1 MTATP
6 NARPG
11 GRLLVDALRSQGVDM
26 VFAVAGES
34 YLEVIDALYDA
45 RNEIKLVTCRHEAGA
60 AHMAEAYGKL
70 TGKPGVVMV
79 TRGPG
84 ACHAAIGIHSA
95 HQNSTPLV
103 MFVGQVDR
111 DHTEREA
118 FQEVDYRRMFGV
130 MTKWTAQID
139 HAYRIPE
146 LVGRAFQTAVS
157 GRPGPVV
164 LALPEDMQLESA
176 SVEDVAHYDTVR
188 PHPGPAHMA
197 ELRRLLEASERP
209 VMLVGGGGWS
219 PESCAGIVRFA
230 EANDIPVCCSFR
242 RQDIFDNDNRCFAGD
257 LSTAPNP
264 PLIKR
269 VKDCDL
275 LLVVG
280 SRLDEIATQRYT
292 LIDLPNPKQI
302 LVHVHP
308 DAELL
313 GSVFRPKL
321 AIQSGMAEFA
331 AAAGTLTPVDASRRA
346 PWRADA
352 RKDYEDGQV
361 PQPYAGALDLGQ
373 CMLWLR
379 GRLPADAIIALDAG
393 NFSGWPMR
401 FLRWRQPRTQ
411 TGPQAGAMGHGV
423 PGAVA
428 AKLVHPDRLVVGFC
442 GDGGFMMNAQ
452 ELATAIHHGASPVI
466 LVFNNGMYGTI
477 RMHQERDHP
486 GRTHATALTN
496 PDFAAMARSFGAHG
510 ETVTTT
516 AEFQAAFE
524 RAVASGKAAVLDLK
538 MDPDIITTRT
548 TLTAMRAA
556 AVARQK
562 AK

>member
-1 MTATP
+1 MNAPTAPRT
-6 NARPG
+6 G

-45 RNEIKLVTCRHEAGA
+45 RNEIQLITCRHEAGA

-95 HQNSTPLV
+95 HQNSTPVV

-111 DHTEREA
+111 DHAEREA

-139 HAYRIPE
+139 HAFRIPE
-146 LVGRAFQTAVS
+146 LVGRAFQTAVA

-164 LALPEDMQLESA
+164 LALPEDMQRDEA
-176 SVEDVAHYDTVR
+176 SVEDVAHYDVIR
-188 PHPGPAHMA
+188 PHPGAARMA
-197 ELRRLLEASERP
+197 ELRTLLAQAKRP
-209 VMLVGGGGWS
+209 MMLVGGGGWS
-219 PESCAGIVRFA
+219 PEASAAIKNFA
-230 EANDIPVCCSFR
+230 EANRIPVCCSFR
-242 RQDIFDNDNRCFAGD
+242 RQDIFDNDSPSFSGD

-264 PLIKR
+264 PLVKR
-269 VKDCDL
+269 VKECDL
-275 LLVVG
+275 FLVVG

-292 LIDLPNPKQI
+292 LIDLPNPKQMLI
-302 LVHVHP
+302 HVHP

-321 AIQSGMAEFA
+321 AIQSGMREFAEA
-331 AAAGTLTPVDASRRA
+331 AAALPAVD
-346 PWRADA
+346 WRAREAWWKAA
-352 RKDYEDGQV
+352 RKDFEDGQV
-361 PQPYAGALDLGQ
+361 PAPYAGDLDLGA
-373 CMLWLR
+373 CMVWLR
-379 GRLPADAIIALDAG
+379 DRLPKDAIVALDAG

-401 FLRWRQPRTQ
+401 FLRWRSPRTQ
-411 TGPQAGAMGHGV
+411 LGPQAGAMGAGV
-423 PGAVA
+423 PGAIA
-428 AKLVHPDRLVVGFC
+428 AKLIHPGRIVVGFC

-452 ELATAIHHGASPVI
+452 ELATAVHHRANAVI
-466 LVFNNGMYGTI
+466 LVFDNGMYGTI

-496 PDFAAMARSFGAHG
+496 PDFAGMAKSYGAHG
-510 ETVTTT
+510 EAVWKT
-516 AEFQAAFE
+516 AEFQPAFE
-524 RAVASGKAAVLDLK
+524 RALASGKPAILHLK
-538 MDPDIITTRT
+538 MDPDVITTRT
-548 TLTAMRAA
+548 TLTAMRKAA
-556 AVARQK
+556 EAR
-562 AK
+562 AKT